1 MRFMMMV
8 KADPS
13 FEAGVP
19 PKPELIAAIGKLT
32 EEMTRS
38 GVMVQTGGL
47 MPSAKGARVRV
58 AGGRITAVDGP
69 FSETKELIGG
79 YAIVDVG
86 SRSDA
91 LALARRFM
99 EIHVEVLGA
108 AYEGECEIRQM
119 FEGPDCSGR

>member
-1 MRFMMMV
+1 MRFIMMV

>member
-1 MRFMMMV
+1 MMV